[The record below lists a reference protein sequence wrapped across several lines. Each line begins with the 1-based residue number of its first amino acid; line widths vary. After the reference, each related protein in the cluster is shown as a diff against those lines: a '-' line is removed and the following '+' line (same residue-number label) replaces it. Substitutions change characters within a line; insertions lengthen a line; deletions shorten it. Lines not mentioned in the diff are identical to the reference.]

1 MHDKAVRRRRAV
13 LAALV
18 VLSLF
23 LLTVY
28 FGEPKSGPL
37 HAVQRTTMEIF
48 APIQEG
54 ANRALKPFRDL
65 FGWFGDTLDAKEDR
79 DRYKAE
85 RDALNKK
92 LAEVTLENRELE
104 QLKGLEQ
111 INTAGGLDDYEPV
124 TARVIARSPSS
135 WYQTFQINKGSSD
148 GVRVNQ
154 PVVNSAGL
162 FATQLALV
170 ILIGVVTLVLRNR
183 TEPRERALQP
193 MHGLAAPLVA
203 ALACL
208 LGAVEDARQAA
219 QCLGQSVDDAGAA
232 GIQLERVERGQAG
245 EALGDLIDAG
255 GNVGPIPYAI
265 RAASTLTLSFSAVTL
280 LGISPSPAD
289 LPRFNPLTE
298 EECGA
303 LHLEPEPVRFLNPL
317 FESGLREMR
326 PPRSCVEHTATQQ
339 KKNPTYHTAT

>member
-23 LLTVY
+23 LLTAY
-28 FGEPKSGPL
+28 FGEPSSGPL
-37 HAVQRTTMEIF
+37 HAVQRTTMEIL

-124 TARVIARSPSS
+124 TARVIARSPST

-162 FATQLALV
+162 VGKVKEVSDGNAVVMLLTDPEF
-170 ILIGVVTLVLRNR
+170 GVSARSLDSG
-183 TEPRERALQP
+183 EP
-193 MHGLAAPLVA
+193 GSVAP
-203 ALACL
+203 
-208 LGAVEDARQAA
+208 AV
-219 QCLGQSVDDAGAA
+219 GAA
-232 GIQLERVERGQAG
+232 GDLRFELVPNAKEVRRGERIITAGTSTSAKVSDLTSLYPAGIPIGTVSRIETGEGELDRVIHVKPAAELRTLDIVE
-245 EALGDLIDAG
+245 
-255 GNVGPIPYAI
+255 V
-265 RAASTLTLSFSAVTL
+265 LTE
-280 LGISPSPAD
+280 PDAD
-289 LPRFNPLTE
+289 LRAQAP
-298 EECGA
+298 
-303 LHLEPEPVRFLNPL
+303 
-317 FESGLREMR
+317 
-326 PPRSCVEHTATQQ
+326 
-339 KKNPTYHTAT
+339 